1 MLVWRES
8 IKVFGPMATLS
19 ADIFVS
25 LRAESETALKNYRME
40 VVKVSGEVRDNLGK
54 KSSKDVRRSGLVPAV
69 IYGIGGPVHFT
80 VKALDLRD
88 LIYTAE
94 FKLAEL
100 NVGGE
105 SYRAIVKDYQ
115 FHPVTDELRHVDFL
129 ALEDGRTIK
138 VQVPVTFT
146 GTSPGVRG
154 GGKLQVSVRRIKIKT
169 TPEHLVDHVTL
180 DISDLELGQSI
191 RVRDID
197 AMEGVEIQNPG
208 GQPIATVE
216 VPRALRSAATA
227 EKKAA
232 EKDAKKAAKEV
243 ATEE

>member
-1 MLVWRES
+1 
-8 IKVFGPMATLS
+8 
-19 ADIFVS
+19 
-25 LRAESETALKNYRME
+25 ME
-40 VVKVSGEVRDNLGK
+40 VVKVSGDVRENLGK
-54 KSSKDVRRSGLVPAV
+54 KASKDARRNGKVPAV
-69 IYGIGGPVHFT
+69 VYGIGGPVHFSIDPLS
-80 VKALDLRD
+80 VRD
-88 LIYTAE
+88 LVYTPE

-105 SYRAIVKDYQ
+105 VYRTIVKDYQ
-115 FHPVTDELRHVDFL
+115 FHPVTDELRHIDFL

-138 VQVPVTFT
+138 VEVPVTFE

-169 TPEHLVDHVTL
+169 TPEHLVDHVSL
-180 DISDLELGQSI
+180 NISKLELGQSI
-191 RVRDID
+191 RVRDIPPI
-197 AMEGVEIQNPG
+197 EGVEIQNPG

-232 EKDAKKAAKEV
+232 EQAAKKGVKAAE
-243 ATEE
+243 